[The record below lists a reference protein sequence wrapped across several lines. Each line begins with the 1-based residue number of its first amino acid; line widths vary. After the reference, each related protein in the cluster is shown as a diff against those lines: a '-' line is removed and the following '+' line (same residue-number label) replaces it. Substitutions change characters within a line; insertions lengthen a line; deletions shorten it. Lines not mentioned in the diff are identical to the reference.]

1 MDAGNDAAAVQGADP
16 GGLGEA
22 ARKEAGFGVC
32 PEGGGVADGS
42 GRGCAGTSKRSPK
55 G

>member
-1 MDAGNDAAAVQGADP
+1 MDAGNDAAVQGADP

-22 ARKEAGFGVC
+22 AQKEAGFGVC

>member
-1 MDAGNDAAAVQGADP
+1 MDAGNEAAVQGADP
-16 GGLGEA
+16 GSLGEA
-22 ARKEAGFGVC
+22 AQKEAGFGVC